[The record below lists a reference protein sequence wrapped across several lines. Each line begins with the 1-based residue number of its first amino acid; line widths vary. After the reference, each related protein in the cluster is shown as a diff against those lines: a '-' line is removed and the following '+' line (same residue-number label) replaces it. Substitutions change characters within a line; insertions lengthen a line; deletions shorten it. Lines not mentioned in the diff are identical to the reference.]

1 MKRILILTSLYTG
14 HGHKSVSDAL
24 VERFEQYED
33 IGVRAVDGFELMNKV
48 EQYMGERTYGP
59 ITRMPGRAWEWN
71 YAAGRKLQKPVTR
84 IISALIHAKL
94 MELLTAFKPDVIISV
109 HPMFNGS
116 VLGVLEK
123 EGLNIPLIA
132 HEVDLVDIVDY
143 WFDPRID
150 LTLAPSKESYDYTIA
165 HGVPAEK
172 IAQVGFP
179 VRRRFIDARPIP
191 HDGTVITVMS
201 GSEGSGTLYAI
212 AGALLKHT
220 NAKINVICGR
230 NKKVRK
236 QLKRRFARKY
246 KERLSVMGFVSD
258 IEKIMAASDL
268 LIMRASPNSVME
280 AVAMRVPIIV
290 FGQLAGQEK
299 HNPDVLVAHGLAV
312 YCPEISDLPDCTAAL
327 LANGGLQAEIMREMQ
342 RIFAPTDAADETAK
356 LIHDWIDSF
365 DFQMEC
371 GIPSI
376 DATIC
381 VTN

>member
-1 MKRILILTSLYTG
+1 
-14 HGHKSVSDAL
+14 
-24 VERFEQYED
+24 
-33 IGVRAVDGFELMNKV
+33 
-48 EQYMGERTYGP
+48 
-59 ITRMPGRAWEWN
+59 
-71 YAAGRKLQKPVTR
+71 
-84 IISALIHAKL
+84 
-94 MELLTAFKPDVIISV
+94 
-109 HPMFNGS
+109 
-116 VLGVLEK
+116 
-123 EGLNIPLIA
+123 
-132 HEVDLVDIVDY
+132 
-143 WFDPRID
+143 
-150 LTLAPSKESYDYTIA
+150 
-165 HGVPAEK
+165 
-172 IAQVGFP
+172 
-179 VRRRFIDARPIP
+179 
-191 HDGTVITVMS
+191 
-201 GSEGSGTLYAI
+201 
-212 AGALLKHT
+212 
-220 NAKINVICGR
+220 VICGR